1 MTDLIKQLNTQFC
14 MELNKAWLDATMN
27 NDCKTI
33 RMDLFANLQNLIAEA
48 REQGYT
54 FNLDYSPNNFIAER
68 VMGKDLELVLCTM
81 PDWQEFGY
89 VTNMIKQC
97 ETNNWLKIK
106 PYFEELQTQRMKP
119 ILLKYAIRCANEYGP
134 FFAGDRNDTIN
145 LFGTCGNISHEM
157 VLITFLYGGK

>member
-1 MTDLIKQLNTQFC
+1 
-14 MELNKAWLDATMN
+14 
-27 NDCKTI
+27 
-33 RMDLFANLQNLIAEA
+33 
-48 REQGYT
+48 
-54 FNLDYSPNNFIAER
+54 
-68 VMGKDLELVLCTM
+68 
-81 PDWQEFGY
+81 
-89 VTNMIKQC
+89 MIKQC

-119 ILLKYAIRCANEYGP
+119 ILLKYAIKCANEYGP